1 MISKFRSNPTLG
13 RLAANYG
20 MAGVLVL
27 LGIYY
32 SWATLKPQQEVGGE
46 AARSLAG
53 EVLATAGPQARVLIV
68 ARRGADDAV
77 FADTLASLLEAK
89 GATVVAKVVGEPADA
104 RRALGAVGDAGGGVD
119 VIAATA
125 EASHWAVF
133 DDFTRKFPSLAG
145 AKLIVPRPS
154 NWPTFL
160 KRDNLL
166 NVANQVVVIAL
177 LAAGLTLVIISG
189 GIDLSVGSMVALSAV
204 VCALLIRE
212 LGGAAA
218 GWSILF
224 VCSAA
229 GVVICAIVGACSGV
243 LVTVFRI
250 PPFIT
255 TLAVMLIA
263 RGLAYILAEGQSIYE
278 IPASFV
284 WLGQGSSLGTIPNA
298 VVLMVLV
305 YAAAH
310 VLMSR
315 TTFGRYV
322 YAVGGNAEAARLSG
336 VRVNVVLLIVYVLSG
351 AMAGLGG
358 IVVASQLK
366 SGSPTYGVM
375 YELYA
380 IAAVVVGGTSLA
392 GGSGKVLG
400 TLIGALIIA
409 VIHNGMNLTGVE
421 SYRQN
426 VVLGLVILG
435 AVMLD
440 MIRRHGWRELIRR

>member
-1 MISKFRSNPTLG
+1 MISKFRFNPTLA

-20 MAGVLVL
+20 MAGVLIL
-27 LGIYY
+27 LCIYY
-32 SWATLKPQQEVGGE
+32 SWATLKPQQQVGPD

-53 EVLATAGPQARVLIV
+53 KVLAAAGPQARVLIV
-68 ARRGADDAV
+68 TRRGSEDAL
-77 FADTLASLLEAK
+77 FADTLASQLQEH

-104 RRALGAVGDAGGGVD
+104 RRALKTAADAGRRID

-125 EASHWAVF
+125 EASRWAVF
-133 DDFTRKFPSLAG
+133 DNLGAKFPPFTG
-145 AKLIVPRPS
+145 TKMIVPQPS
-154 NWPTFL
+154 TWPTFL

-177 LAAGLTLVIISG
+177 LAAGLTLVIITG

-204 VCALLIRE
+204 VCALLIRK
-212 LGGAAA
+212 LGGAGA
-218 GWSILF
+218 GWPVMLA
-224 VCSAA
+224 CSVA
-229 GVVICAIVGACSGV
+229 GVFMCAMVGASSGV

-255 TLAVMLIA
+255 TLAIMLVA

-278 IPASFV
+278 IPATFV
-284 WLGQGSSLGTIPNA
+284 WLGQGSTLGSIPNA
-298 VVLMVLV
+298 VVLMVLI
-305 YAAAH
+305 YAAAT
-310 VLMSR
+310 VLMSW

-336 VRVNVVLLIVYVLSG
+336 VRVKVVLLIVYTLSG

-409 VIHNGMNLTGVE
+409 VIQNGMNLTGVE

-440 MIRRHGWRELIRR
+440 MLRRHGWRELIRR